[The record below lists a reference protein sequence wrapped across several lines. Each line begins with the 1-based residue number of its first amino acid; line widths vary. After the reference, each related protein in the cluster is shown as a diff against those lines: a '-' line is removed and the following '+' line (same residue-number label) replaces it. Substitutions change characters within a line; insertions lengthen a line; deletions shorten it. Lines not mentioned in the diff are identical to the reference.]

1 MSELGAAVDPRA
13 ATLDD
18 PAVRGRLD
26 PHDVGGVLGRFPAQC
41 REAQALRPV
50 PEVRSGP
57 PPLVVVAGMGGSA
70 AGGDLVSASA
80 GDRLRVPVL
89 THRGYGLPAGAGP
102 GTLVIAVSY
111 SGDTVEAV
119 SAFEAALA
127 AGTMA
132 LAVTQGGR
140 LGALAARHRA
150 PLVTLPGGLPPRLAL
165 GYLFFPLLGI
175 LASAG
180 LLTPPPSEV
189 AEALEVVE
197 TLAVELGPG
206 QPSGKNEAKHLA
218 LEIGDRTPVAYG
230 GQLTGAVAYRWKT
243 DIEENAKR
251 LAVAGALPEMNH
263 NEIEAWRAPEAGRL
277 HAILLRDR
285 GAHPDIGRGA
295 RGGSRACSRSS
306 TSASGPATT
315 WRSGG
320 ASIRGRSRCSR
331 RSSGDFAVEGVAAAV
346 LAWAIISPREE
357 HTWPVRSTSS
367 RPSR

>member
-1 MSELGAAVDPRA
+1 VSEPGAAVDPRA
-13 ATLDD
+13 AALDD
-18 PAVRGRLD
+18 PAVRSRLD
-26 PHDVGGVLGRFPAQC
+26 PQGMAGVLSRFPAQC

-50 PEVRSGP
+50 PDVPVGP
-57 PPLVVVAGMGGSA
+57 PRLVVVAGMGGSA
-70 AGGDLVSASA
+70 AGGDLLSACA

-89 THRGYGLPAGAGP
+89 THRGYGLPAGAGS
-102 GTLVIAVSY
+102 GTLVIAASY

-127 AGTMA
+127 AGTVV

-140 LGALAARHRA
+140 LGALAARHQA
-150 PLVTLPGGLPPRLAL
+150 PLVRLPGGLPPRLAL

-180 LLTPPPSEV
+180 LPTLPPTEV

-197 TLAVELGPG
+197 ALAVELGPAE
-206 QPSGKNEAKHLA
+206 PAGKNEAKHLA
-218 LEIGDRTPVAYG
+218 LEIGDRMPVVYG

-251 LAVAGALPEMNH
+251 LAIAGALPEMNH

-285 GAHPDIGRGA
+285 GEHPDIGRRFDLLRAVIGPVAGGVSEAWSRGEGRLA
-295 RGGSRACSRSS
+295 RLLSLVYLGQW
-306 TSASGPATT
+306 TSYYLAL
-315 WRSGG
+315 R
-320 ASIRGRSRCSR
+320 RGVDPWAVPVLEEVKR
-331 RSSGDFAVEGVAAAV
+331 RLRG
-346 LAWAIISPREE
+346 
-357 HTWPVRSTSS
+357 
-367 RPSR
+367 